1 MAAKNLRV
9 FYEIIDINEKAELAN
24 VLAGELDKY
33 SIYDIMKM
41 STELDREINLLPSPY
56 RQRSRPYFLE
66 QLFGRFAKI
75 MAMRSNGDFHNFSE
89 RIGYLSLY
97 RNFCNIESNHIKAI
111 RNKKNDKDA
120 VRGSIPSLYY
130 LLISCFYMFVLG
142 EPGHPV
148 GTPFPGGFEVIHC
161 GNAYYCP
168 IRDKE
173 KDVEYSICNFCPS
186 QQDEDNRCRR
196 W

>member
-1 MAAKNLRV
+1 MAEKNLS
-9 FYEIIDINEKAELAN
+9 FFCEIMDINEKAELAN
-24 VLAGELDKY
+24 VLARKLDKY

-41 STELDREINLLPSPY
+41 SAGLDREINLLPSPY
-56 RQRSRPYFLE
+56 RERSRPYFVE
-66 QLFGRFAKI
+66 QLFGRYAKI
-75 MAMRSNGDFHNFSE
+75 MAIRSNGDFHNF
-89 RIGYLSLY
+89 RAGIGYLNLY
-97 RNFCNIESNHIKAI
+97 REFCNTESNHIDAI
-111 RNKKNDKDA
+111 SNKKNDNDA
-120 VRGSIPSLYY
+120 VYGPIPRLYY

-161 GNAYYCP
+161 DNAYYCP

-186 QQDEDNRCRR
+186 KQDEDNMCKR